1 MKKLL
6 IMFSIIL
13 TVFAFSST
21 SFADSSANAVAGQNQ
36 GQSVV
41 NTNLGPGAS
50 QVQATARQGQT
61 QGQGQTA
68 IGLGGSG
75 GASNSSIGIGDKSF
89 SPASSFEIRDSFN
102 GSINRQFPIP
112 GQIIYPIAP
121 AYFGAPTPGNQFI
134 PLAKLAQYTTE
145 WKLERI
151 KHILDDKGWGGIDAE
166 IRAYVDRDSVQNL
179 ADSIIVTATQPKDY
193 ISIEEVGLADVAVT
207 NNSNLS
213 VDAFAKVLEEAQA
226 LADITPSDP
235 NNEVKVVVQF
245 LAEGVL
251 RKMHATGWGIGVSF
265 TGATMS
271 TGQKLGTMSTGG
283 TGWSTGTSGYID
295 RPWLQALVLKVEVP
309 KGTKLAFKAPVTPRD
324 PGIEKKMSELTNRLN
339 ALETSQNVDNA
350 VKAKVAGQ

>member
-1 MKKLL
+1 MKKFIVL
-6 IMFSIIL
+6 FSVVL
-13 TVFAFSST
+13 AVFAFSGT
-21 SFADSSANAVAGQNQ
+21 SFAGSSAAASQ
-36 GQSVV
+36 GQSQSNV
-41 NTNLGPGAS
+41 NGGVGSSIVST
-50 QVQATARQGQT
+50 ATTQGQR
-61 QGQGQTA
+61 QAQGQTA

-75 GASNSSIGIGDKSF
+75 GASNSSIGIGEKAF
-89 SPASSFEIRDSFN
+89 SPAASFEIKDAFN

-151 KHILDDKGWGGIDAE
+151 KHILNDKGWGGIDAE

-193 ISIEEVGLADVAVT
+193 VSIEEVGLADVAVT

-213 VDAFAKVLEEAQA
+213 IDAFAKVLEEAQA
-226 LADITPSDP
+226 LADVTPSVEG
-235 NNEVKVVVQF
+235 NEVKVVVQF

-295 RPWLQALVLKVEVP
+295 RPWLQALILKVEVP
-309 KGTKLAFKAPVTPRD
+309 AGTKLAFKAPVTPRD
-324 PGIEKKMSELTNRLN
+324 PGIEKKMSELSNRLN
-339 ALETSQNVDNA
+339 AIETSQNVDNA
-350 VKAKVAGQ
+350 VKATVATPNQ